1 MTPVASIVPPRTLGF
16 ADARALLLFLIMLTV
31 GACAQLDR
39 LPAVGVADTDRASVA
54 GISEARFM
62 ANDTAAL
69 AAFGR
74 RLYERESK
82 YFSSLGR
89 PIPPEALLAI
99 SGGGD
104 NGAFGAGVLVGW
116 SESRTRPS
124 FKIVTGIS
132 TGALIAPLAF
142 VGPEYDPLLAEMYTT
157 IGQSDIFEKR
167 PVLAGLVSDAL
178 ADSMPLRNLIAKYVD
193 AKLVAR
199 IAEESR
205 RGRALVIIT
214 TNLDAG
220 VPVIWNIGAIAES
233 GRPEAIGL
241 IRNILLASASVP
253 GFFPPVMFDVM
264 VDGIAHQEM
273 HVDGGASM
281 QTFLYPAALQVRKIP
296 NGGGARPRIGYVIRN
311 GRLTQGWDE
320 VARSTPTIATRAVAT
335 LTTNSGVGDLYRIY
349 ALAKRDGVRR
359 IGLARA
365 LARHCDPDSRLPL
378 EDGRH
383 GAAPF
388 LFDGTVDNQRTL
400 RPGARRAEKQDC
412 CQKDAD
418 LRGADSCRQHSL
430 VHGGFLRNSD
440 FPRSFNPHH
449 GGCQRDPE
457 TSIVSQRTSFRA
469 GVQASTGFPCRSP
482 SPRRKSLV
490 HPPATFPASACGS
503 DLSWDSRRGA
513 SGPASVLPAE
523 TLAPSRGWRVPH
535 CGAPSRPM
543 AALTI
548 TLAARPVY
556 PQ

>member
-1 MTPVASIVPPRTLGF
+1 MIPVASIVPPRTLCF
-16 ADARALLLFLIMLTV
+16 ADVRALLVFLIMLAV

-39 LPAVGVADTDRASVA
+39 LPAVSVADTDRASVA
-54 GISEARFM
+54 GISAARFT
-62 ANDTAAL
+62 ASDTAAL

-74 RLYERESK
+74 RLHERESK

-89 PIPPEALLAI
+89 PIPPESLLAI

-142 VGPEYDPLLAEMYTT
+142 VGPEYDALLAEMYTT

-178 ADSMPLRNLIAKYVD
+178 ADSRPLRNLIAKYVD
-193 AKLVAR
+193 ANLVAR

-233 GRPEAIGL
+233 ERPEAIGL
-241 IRNILLASASVP
+241 IRKILLASASIP

-264 VDGIAHQEM
+264 VDGVAHQEM

-281 QTFLYPAALQVRKIP
+281 QTFLYPAALQVRQIP
-296 NGGGARPRIGYVIRN
+296 NGGGSRPRTAYVIRN

-320 VARSTPTIATRAVAT
+320 VARSTPAIATRAVAT

-349 ALAKRDGVRR
+349 ALAKRDGVRLQLAY
-359 IGLARA
+359 IGDDFEQPHPVEFDRQYMVKLFEYGRVKARTGY
-365 LARHCDPDSRLPL
+365 PW
-378 EDGRH
+378 
-383 GAAPF
+383 
-388 LFDGTVDNQRTL
+388 
-400 RPGARRAEKQDC
+400 
-412 CQKDAD
+412 
-418 LRGADSCRQHSL
+418 RGAPP
-430 VHGGFLRNSD
+430 GF
-440 FPRSFNPHH
+440 
-449 GGCQRDPE
+449 
-457 TSIVSQRTSFRA
+457 
-469 GVQASTGFPCRSP
+469 
-482 SPRRKSLV
+482 
-490 HPPATFPASACGS
+490 
-503 DLSWDSRRGA
+503 
-513 SGPASVLPAE
+513 
-523 TLAPSRGWRVPH
+523 
-535 CGAPSRPM
+535 
-543 AALTI
+543 
-548 TLAARPVY
+548 
-556 PQ
+556 

>member
-1 MTPVASIVPPRTLGF
+1 MISVVSLTRPPTLGF
-16 ADARALLLFLIMLTV
+16 ADGRALFAGLILLTA

-39 LPAVGVADTDRASVA
+39 LPAVAVADTDRASVA

-62 ANDTAAL
+62 ESDTAAL
-69 AAFGR
+69 TAFGG

-89 PIPPEALLAI
+89 PIPPESLLAI

-116 SESRTRPS
+116 SVSRTRPS

-142 VGPEYDPLLAEMYTT
+142 VGPEYDPLLAEIYTT

-178 ADSMPLRNLIAKYVD
+178 ADSRPLQNLIAKYVD
-193 AKLVAR
+193 ANLMAR

-241 IRNILLASASVP
+241 IRKILLASASIP
-253 GFFPPVMFDVM
+253 GFFPPVMFDVT
-264 VDGIAHQEM
+264 VNGVAHQEM

-296 NGGGARPRIGYVIRN
+296 NGGGARPRTAYVIRN

-320 VARSTPTIATRAVAT
+320 VARSTPAIATRAVAT

-349 ALAKRDGVRR
+349 ALAKRDGVRLQLAY
-359 IGLARA
+359 IGDDFEQPHSAEFDRQYMVKLFEYGRTKARSGY
-365 LARHCDPDSRLPL
+365 PW
-378 EDGRH
+378 
-383 GAAPF
+383 
-388 LFDGTVDNQRTL
+388 
-400 RPGARRAEKQDC
+400 
-412 CQKDAD
+412 
-418 LRGADSCRQHSL
+418 RGAPP
-430 VHGGFLRNSD
+430 GF
-440 FPRSFNPHH
+440 
-449 GGCQRDPE
+449 
-457 TSIVSQRTSFRA
+457 
-469 GVQASTGFPCRSP
+469 
-482 SPRRKSLV
+482 
-490 HPPATFPASACGS
+490 
-503 DLSWDSRRGA
+503 
-513 SGPASVLPAE
+513 
-523 TLAPSRGWRVPH
+523 
-535 CGAPSRPM
+535 
-543 AALTI
+543 
-548 TLAARPVY
+548 
-556 PQ
+556 